1 MELLSAFLKNNI
13 MKTAYTN
20 AKYVEWLSA
29 EIMHK
34 NSIEWLSDLEFMKD
48 EQLFFD
54 DLIKS
59 YTLQLIDSKHFKESK
74 IIIDRLSKLQK
85 KSTLLIKYV
94 KTHKNDLNI
103 MVDGIDQPKEEEDYK
118 NKHRSLI
125 AKIKDFIIEYRALK
139 TELFSLIKNIK
150 KEEKQ
155 KRLLNGK

>member
-1 MELLSAFLKNNI
+1 
-13 MKTAYTN
+13 MKTTYTT

-54 DLIKS
+54 DLIKT

-74 IIIDRLSKLQK
+74 SIIDTLSKLQK
-85 KSTLLIKYV
+85 KTDALIKYV
-94 KTHKNDLNI
+94 KNHKNDLKI
-103 MVDGIDQPKEEEDYK
+103 MVDGIDQPKEEADYK
-118 NKHRSLI
+118 NEHRRLI
-125 AKIKDFIIEYRALK
+125 VEINDFVKEYRVLK
-139 TELFSLIKNIK
+139 ATLFSLIKNIK

-155 KRLLNGK
+155 KRLIDRT